1 MKQNIHKLNGL
12 EFTHER
18 DYING
23 QWVYY
28 GMTLEQS
35 EWCPFSLPTGKTRKS
50 DIENFLKIVKKLP
63 SSI

>member
-23 QWVYY
+23 QWVYSWY
-28 GMTLEQS
+28 FRPLEQS
-35 EWCPFSLPTGKTRKS
+35 EWWPILAANG
-50 DIENFLKIVKKLP
+50 ENKKI
-63 SSI
+63 

>member
-28 GMTLEQS
+28 WYFRPQS
-35 EWCPFSLPTGKTRKS
+35 NLNGAHSRCQQ
-50 DIENFLKIVKKLP
+50 ENKKI
-63 SSI
+63 